1 MKVIHFA
8 DTHLGVENYGRI
20 DPATGLPSRLLDFLR
35 ALDQVV
41 DYAIEEGADLVVFAG
56 DAYKTRDP
64 TPTHQRE
71 FAKRIRRLSEAGIP
85 SFLLVGN
92 HDMPVT
98 PSRAHTTEIFAT
110 LGVKDVTVARKP
122 GITRV
127 RTRAGVVQV
136 VALPWV
142 TRSGILTKDEHKN
155 RTLAQLDELMLQ
167 KLENV
172 LKDELERLD
181 PTLPA
186 ILVGHCTVIGATYS
200 SEKSVMLGQ
209 DLVLPKSFL
218 ARPSLDYVALGH
230 IHKHQV
236 INESPPI
243 VYAGSLERIDFS
255 EEGEEK
261 GFVEVELGARGQE
274 ARFRFIPV
282 QARRF
287 LTIET
292 YAKEGDPTEAALAA
306 IARHNVKGAI
316 VKVIVHTSE
325 ETRLREADIRQ
336 ALADASYIAAI
347 SQEVERRPRRR
358 LGNVSVERL
367 TPRDAIAAYLQA
379 KGTSPQRLELLLSYV
394 DRLLAGLGYDET
406 TDRGPR

>member
-1 MKVIHFA
+1 MKIIHFA
-8 DTHLGVENYGRI
+8 DTHLGVETYGRI

-35 ALDQVV
+35 AMDQVV
-41 DYAIEEGADLVVFAG
+41 DYAIEERADLVVFAG

-71 FAKRIRRLSEAGIP
+71 FARRIRRLSEASIP

-92 HDMPVT
+92 HDLPAA

-110 LGVKDVTVARKP
+110 LGVEGVTVARKP
-122 GITRV
+122 GTTRIQ
-127 RTRAGVVQV
+127 TRSGVLQV

-142 TRSGILTKDEHKN
+142 TRSGILARDEYKN

-167 KLENV
+167 KLDNV
-172 LKDELERLD
+172 LREELERLD
-181 PTLPA
+181 PALPA
-186 ILVGHCTVIGATYS
+186 ILVGHCTVMGATYS

-209 DLVLPKSFL
+209 DLVLPKSLL
-218 ARPSLDYVALGH
+218 AHPALDYVALGH

-236 INESPPI
+236 IHESPPM

-261 GFVEVELGARGQE
+261 GFVAVELGAKGQG

-287 LTIET
+287 LTIE
-292 YAKEGDPTEAALAA
+292 ARAQEGDPTEAALAA
-306 IARHNVKGAI
+306 IARHNVKDAI
-316 VKVIVHTSE
+316 VKVIVHTPE
-325 ETRLREADIRQ
+325 NTRLREADVRQ
-336 ALADASYIAAI
+336 ALADAFYIAAI

-358 LGNVSVERL
+358 LGDVSVEGL
-367 TPRDAIAAYLQA
+367 TTREAIIAYFQA
-379 KGTSPQRLELLLSYV
+379 KGTPPQRLELLLSYAGP
-394 DRLLAGLGYDET
+394 LLESLEHGDT
-406 TDRGPR
+406 

>member
-20 DPATGLPSRLLDFLR
+20 DPATGLSSRLLDFLR

-92 HDMPVT
+92 HDLPVT

-110 LGVKDVTVARKP
+110 LGVEGVTVARKP
-122 GITRV
+122 GIIGV
-127 RTRAGVVQV
+127 RTRGGVVQV

-167 KLENV
+167 KLENI
-172 LKDELERLD
+172 LKDELKRLD

-186 ILVGHCTVIGATYS
+186 ILVGHCTVMGATYS
-200 SEKSVMLGQ
+200 SEKSVMLGH

-218 ARPSLDYVALGH
+218 AHPSLDYVALGH

-255 EEGEEK
+255 EEGEVK
-261 GFVEVELGARGQE
+261 GFVEVDLGAKGQE
-274 ARFRFIPV
+274 AHFRFIPV
-282 QARRF
+282 QARPF
-287 LTIET
+287 LTIEA

-325 ETRLREADIRQ
+325 ETRLRDADIRQ
-336 ALADASYIAAI
+336 ALADAFYIAAI

-358 LGNVSVERL
+358 LGNIPVERL
-367 TPRDAIAAYLQA
+367 TPRDAIVAYLQA
-379 KGTSPQRLELLLSYV
+379 KGTPPQRLELLLSYV
-394 DRLLAGLGYDET
+394 DRLLADLRSGEAVNG
-406 TDRGPR
+406 GPL